1 MISRDYPIR
10 HLALT
15 IRRNANYYLCEYFQN
30 IHVIIFAQFFCV
42 QGLKYFFFQSKGSGD
57 NQCPHPTNKLD
68 KAVRPTQECLNRQN
82 WWKNYTCKLYCPD
95 GKRPAVSG
103 MRLILDT
110 PTLPQPTLN
119 PRKDNLVIRTV
130 QNITLKLSEN
140 NFGKIS
146 IVVGEN

>member
-1 MISRDYPIR
+1 MTS
-10 HLALT
+10 ALKVLLMRWSPA
-15 IRRNANYYLCEYFQN
+15 IIPSGIWHWPSDEMRIIIYAN
-30 IHVIIFAQFFCV
+30 IFKIFTWLFLLSFFFV

-103 MRLILDT
+103 MHLIQDYIY
-110 PTLPQPTLN
+110 PTLPQSTLY
-119 PRKDNLVIRTV
+119 PRKVELFNRT
-130 QNITLKLSEN
+130 LEN
-140 NFGKIS
+140 WES
-146 IVVGEN
+146 VL

>member
-1 MISRDYPIR
+1 MISSDYPIR

-30 IHVIIFAQFFCV
+30 IHVIIFAQLFCV

-103 MRLILDT
+103 MHLILYYIY
-110 PTLPQPTLN
+110 PTLPQPTLY
-119 PRKDNLVIRTV
+119 PRKVELFNRT
-130 QNITLKLSEN
+130 LEN
-140 NFGKIS
+140 
-146 IVVGEN
+146 